1 MRKLTYLNPNTLTEQ
16 TKMTTNLV
24 IVESPAKCSKIQS
37 FLGAGWKVV
46 ASLGH
51 IRHLKQDL
59 EAVGLTKDFESSW
72 EFMREK
78 AKTTAA
84 LKDAASYSKKIYL
97 AADDDRE
104 GELIAYSVCLLLK
117 LDPETTARA
126 VFHEIT
132 EKAVKDAIANPRTL
146 DMNKVHA
153 AEARAMLDM
162 MVGFTMSP
170 LLWNHVGPALSA
182 GRCQTPALRL
192 VKDRQSQ
199 IETFQVSHSWKVHG
213 NWHVK
218 DKQSLWPAHLTD
230 ELEDEEN
237 TKTYLEIHTTEPLG
251 KVLDAKTTTW
261 QESPPLPLI
270 TSSLQQ
276 QASTL
281 FRTNPKI
288 TMATAQRL
296 YESGHITYMR
306 TDKAVMSEEAV
317 QEARKQVQALYGPQY
332 AGTHP
337 VKLKKSKESKE
348 SKKQD
353 NSKPPPQEAHEAIRP
368 THFDVLELP
377 TTEDWSA
384 KDRNIYKLIWLRAVQ
399 STMAP
404 ANGEQRTITFVAD
417 GDDKDDFTWRANWR
431 RTLFNGW
438 RQAATKETTDRT
450 ESEETQTETEE
461 QEWALATS
469 IVPDTIVQWQTLK
482 AEPHQ
487 TNAPKRYNEAN
498 LIQALEQQGI
508 GRPSTFANLITTIQ
522 DKQYVET
529 KSFEAKETNV
539 HHLEL
544 SSHNQW
550 PPTEHQQIHRYG
562 AEKDR
567 LILTPVGEQVL
578 QYLTTHFDDL
588 FQYTFTATME
598 SRLDAISEG
607 KEPWKDVLRHTW
619 NSYKDRYEVQK
630 TAKGSAKANL
640 RRKEFG
646 SGLIATLTKKGPL
659 LLQESPDGDKDKT
672 VFYGWPLGT
681 SIETITQEQANAHIQ
696 EELKLKQGASLGD
709 HEGHPILRKQGKF
722 GPYILWNGTTV
733 SCKASDTYE
742 QIIELLKT
750 KQTTQGKRIGQFE
763 VRDGQYGPY
772 MFKHAITGASRKFV
786 SLPKTVALETV
797 NEAQLIAIYQHEL
810 QQKARASTYGSS
822 YGSSTSSQAKT
833 IQAPVQ
839 RGGWNKK
846 KTHS

>member
-1 MRKLTYLNPNTLTEQ
+1 
-16 TKMTTNLV
+16 MTTNLV

-37 FLGAGWKVV
+37 FLGAGWKVI

-132 EKAVKDAIANPRTL
+132 ETAVKAAIANPRTL
-146 DMNKVHA
+146 DMNKVKA

-170 LLWNHVGPALSA
+170 LLWKHVGPMLSA

-199 IETFQVSHSWKVHG
+199 IDNFQVSHSWKVHG
-213 NWHVK
+213 QWSVQNQQTKWT
-218 DKQSLWPAHLTD
+218 ANLTD

-237 TKTYLEIHTTEPLG
+237 TKTYLEIHHNEPFG
-251 KVLDAKTTTW
+251 KVLDAKTTKW

-281 FRTNPKI
+281 FRCNPKI

-306 TDKAVMSEEAV
+306 TDKAVMSEEA
-317 QEARKQVQALYGPQY
+317 KQQAQQQVETLYGKEFI
-332 AGTHP
+332 GSFIHP
-337 VKLKKSKESKE
+337 VKAKASKKSKEEGPK
-348 SKKQD
+348 
-353 NSKPPPQEAHEAIRP
+353 PQEAHEAIRP
-368 THFDVLELP
+368 THFDLIELP

-384 KDRNIYKLIWLRAVQ
+384 KDRSIYKLIWLRAIQ
-399 STMAP
+399 SIMAP
-404 ANGEQRTITFVAD
+404 TNGEQRTITFVAD
-417 GDDKDDFTWRANWR
+417 GDDEDDFNWRASWR
-431 RTLFNGW
+431 KTLFNGW
-438 RQAATKETTDRT
+438 RQAATKETTDKA
-450 ESEETQTETEE
+450 EADDHKEAE
-461 QEWALATS
+461 QAEWTLATS
-469 IVPDTIVQWQTLK
+469 IEPDTILQWSKLE

-487 TNAPKRYNEAN
+487 TKAPPRYNEAN
-498 LIQALEQQGI
+498 LIHALEQEGV

-522 DKQYVET
+522 DKQYVELQ
-529 KSFEAKETNV
+529 SFQAKEV
-539 HHLEL
+539 PIHKLEIAPD
-544 SSHNQW
+544 QW
-550 PPTEHQQIHRYG
+550 PPREYQQIHKYG

-567 LILTPVGEQVL
+567 LTLTPIGEQVL
-578 QYLTTHFDDL
+578 NYLTTHFDDL
-588 FQYTFTATME
+588 FQYKFTATME

-607 KEPWKDVLRHTW
+607 KEPWKEVLRQTW
-619 NSYKDRYEVQK
+619 SSYKDRYEIQK
-630 TAKGSAKANL
+630 AAKGTTDTTSKTF
-640 RRKEFG
+640 RKDFG
-646 SGLIATLTKKGPL
+646 NGLLATMTKKGPL
-659 LLQESPDGDKDKT
+659 LLQESPDGDKEKT

-681 SIETITQEQANAHIQ
+681 DFQTFTEEQAKTYIEQAKK
-696 EELKLKQGASLGD
+696 ERQGDVVGT
-709 HEGHPILRKQGKF
+709 HEGHQITRKQGKF
-722 GPYILWNGTTV
+722 GPYVIWNGKTV
-733 SCKASDTYE
+733 SCQLTDTLEQVIEKLQQQGPKA
-742 QIIELLKT
+742 LKI
-750 KQTTQGKRIGQFE
+750 IGQFE

-772 MFKHAITGASRKFV
+772 MFKHGITGPSRKFV
-786 SLPKTVALETV
+786 SLPKTVDLETV

-810 QQKARASTYGSS
+810 QQKARSSTYGSS
-822 YGSSTSSQAKT
+822 QSNTTEKPKPTYVKRWKPRS
-833 IQAPVQ
+833 
-839 RGGWNKK
+839 
-846 KTHS
+846 

>member
-1 MRKLTYLNPNTLTEQ
+1 M
-16 TKMTTNLV
+16 TNLV
-24 IVESPAKCSKIQS
+24 IVESPAKCSKIQG
-37 FLGAGWKVV
+37 FLGAGWKVI

-59 EAVGLTKDFESSW
+59 ESVGLNKDFESSW

-78 AKTTAA
+78 SKATAA
-84 LKDAASYSKKIYL
+84 IKDAASYAKTIYL

-117 LDPETTARA
+117 LDPATTHRA

-132 EKAVKDAIANPRTL
+132 ESAVKAAIAKPRTL

-153 AEARAMLDM
+153 AEARSMLDM

-192 VKDRQSQ
+192 VKDRQTQ
-199 IETFQVSHSWKVHG
+199 IDTFQASHSWKVHG
-213 NWHVK
+213 RWSIQGQQDHWEAN
-218 DKQSLWPAHLTD
+218 LTD
-230 ELEDEEN
+230 ELEDEDAAQ
-237 TKTYLEIHTTEPLG
+237 TYLEIHHEEPNG
-251 KVLDAKTTTW
+251 KVLDAKTTKW

-276 QASTL
+276 QASSL

-306 TDKAVMSEEAV
+306 TDKAVLSEEAV
-317 QEARKQVQALYGPQY
+317 QEAHKQVQTLYGPQFIGSQQTKPK
-332 AGTHP
+332 AS
-337 VKLKKSKESKE
+337 KKSKDDSKV
-348 SKKQD
+348 QA
-353 NSKPPPQEAHEAIRP
+353 QEAHEAIRP
-368 THFDVLELP
+368 THFDLLDLP

-384 KDRNIYKLIWLRAVQ
+384 KDRSIYKLIWLRAIQ

-404 ANGEQRTITFVAD
+404 TNGEQRTITFVAD
-417 GDDKDDFTWRANWR
+417 GDDKDDFTWRASWR

-450 ESEETQTETEE
+450 EVDEHKEAEAN
-461 QEWALATS
+461 EWALATS
-469 IVPDTIVQWQTLK
+469 IVPDTILQWKSLK

-522 DKQYVET
+522 DKSYVET
-529 KSFEAKETNV
+529 KSFDAKETQV
-539 HHLEL
+539 KHLEL
-544 SSHNQW
+544 TTNNQW
-550 PPTEHQQIHRYG
+550 PPSEHTQVYKYG
-562 AEKDR
+562 AEKER
-567 LILTPVGEQVL
+567 LVLTPTGEQVL
-578 QYLTTHFDDL
+578 QYLTKYFDDL
-588 FQYTFTATME
+588 FQYKFTATME

-607 KEPWKDVLRHTW
+607 KEPWKDVLRQTW
-619 NSYKDRYEVQK
+619 ESYKDRYEVQK
-630 TAKGSAKANL
+630 AAKPTNPVNQRQG
-640 RRKEFG
+640 RKEFG
-646 SGLIATLTKKGPL
+646 NGLIATLTKKGPL
-659 LLQESPDGDKDKT
+659 LLQESSDGDKEKT

-681 SIETITQEQANAHIQ
+681 TLQTITLEQAQAHIQ
-696 EELKLKQGASLGD
+696 ESTKAKQGDALGT

-722 GPYILWNGTTV
+722 GPYVLWNGKTV
-733 SCKASDTYE
+733 SCQLTDSLE
-742 QIIELLKT
+742 QIIEKLST
-750 KQTTQGKRIGQFE
+750 NQTQGKRVGQFE
-763 VRDGQYGPY
+763 VRNGQYGPY

-786 SLPKTVALETV
+786 SLPKTVDMETV

-810 QQKARASTYGSS
+810 QQKARSTTYGSS
-822 YGSSTSSQAKT
+822 QQSSDTKPKATYAKRGSWKT
-833 IQAPVQ
+833 
-839 RGGWNKK
+839 R
-846 KTHS
+846 S